1 MGKKILTKCYLEV
14 EEKAELVGKA
24 GAANLSISDYI
35 RRIVTGLSVP
45 APERANTIRD
55 LLKVNADQARLG
67 NLLRLA
73 LDDDGWRVETPDGI
87 CSVEELI
94 VDIRVLQDRLK
105 AIVRAI

>member
-1 MGKKILTKCYLEV
+1 MGKKILTKCYLEP
-14 EEKAELVGKA
+14 EEKAELVAKA

-35 RRIVTGLSVP
+35 RRIVTGMPVP

-73 LDDDGWRVETPDGI
+73 LDDDGWRVETPTEE
-87 CSVEELI
+87 CSVEGLI
-94 VDIRVLQDRLK
+94 SEIRLMQEQMK
-105 AIVRAI
+105 AIVRLL